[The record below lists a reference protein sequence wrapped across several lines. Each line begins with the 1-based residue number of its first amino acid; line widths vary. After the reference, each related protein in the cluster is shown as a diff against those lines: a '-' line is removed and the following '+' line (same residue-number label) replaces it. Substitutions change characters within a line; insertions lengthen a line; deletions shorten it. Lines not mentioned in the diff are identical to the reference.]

1 MSFEMFGQAM
11 QSAGNA
17 MQSSVNNAI
26 GTFNGI
32 KNTGSAMANAV
43 SANAQAN
50 QFAYNSA
57 EALEQ
62 RNYNERMWE
71 QNAAYNSAEA
81 ALAREFNASEAEKNR
96 QWQERMNNT
105 AYQRA
110 VADLKKA
117 GLNPVLA
124 AFNGGASSGSGAT
137 ASGSAASS
145 SAASSGMASGSSY
158 SGQGAN
164 MSDSLAVMGLIGSMI
179 GQGVSALGA
188 YLLDSQQRSQNAT
201 DAALL
206 GAFGMN
212 PRGSAKG
219 ASLGGVI
226 NYLSSRR

>member
-1 MSFEMFGQAM
+1 MSLEMFGQALN
-11 QSAGNA
+11 SAGSA
-17 MQSSVNNAI
+17 MQSGVNNALN
-26 GTFNGI
+26 TFTGI
-32 KNTGSAMANAV
+32 KNSGSAMANAV
-43 SANAQAN
+43 SANAQQN

-81 ALAREFNASEAEKNR
+81 AIAREFNASEAEKNR
-96 QWQERMNNT
+96 EWQERMSNT

-110 VADLKKA
+110 VQDLKKA

-124 AFNGGASSGSGAT
+124 AFNGGASAGSGAT

-164 MSDSLAVMGLIGSMI
+164 MSDSLAIMGMIGSLIGQS
-179 GQGVSALGA
+179 VSAMGA
-188 YLLDSQQRSQNAT
+188 YLVDSQQRSQNAT
-201 DAALL
+201 DAFLQ

-212 PRGSAKG
+212 PRGAAKG
-219 ASLGGVI
+219 AAYGGVI

>member
-1 MSFEMFGQAM
+1 MALEMFGNAM

-17 MQSSVNNAI
+17 MQAGVNNAI
-26 GTFNGI
+26 DTFSGI
-32 KNTGSAMANAV
+32 KNSGSAMANAV

-81 ALAREFNASEAEKNR
+81 AIARDFNASEAEKNR
-96 QWQERMNNT
+96 QWQEMMSNT
-105 AYQRA
+105 SYQRA

-124 AFNGGASSGSGAT
+124 AFNGGASAGSGAT

-164 MSDSLAVMGLIGSMI
+164 MSDSLAVMGMIGSMI
-179 GQGVSALGA
+179 GQSVSAM
-188 YLLDSQQRSQNAT
+188 
-201 DAALL
+201 
-206 GAFGMN
+206 GAFLMN
-212 PRGSAKG
+212 QQDEKVKTVEKNIKNVASYGSLYG
-219 ASLGGVI
+219 LASNPYMSI
-226 NYLSSRR
+226 NGLLSRR